1 MSKTPISAVLMTYN
15 EEARLGAALASVSFC
30 DETVVLDAGSTDR
43 TRDIALTFGARVHVN
58 TPWPGYVVQRNL
70 ALDLARHD
78 WVLVL
83 DADERV
89 TAALRAEIEGLRQQA
104 FACDGYRIPRIA
116 HYLGRWIRGTDWYP
130 DPQLRL
136 FDRRRG
142 RWAGSLIHESVR
154 VRGTVGRLRAELE
167 HLPYFDLADH
177 LRRIDRYTTLWAEE
191 AHGRGRRAFVPEL
204 VLTPLWAFARNYLFR
219 RGLALG
225 SVGLTVSTVNAFY
238 TYLKMAKLYD
248 LGRRAPADRSVR
260 AAQAPPPAPGFG
272 EAKDPSH
279 A

>member
-1 MSKTPISAVLMTYN
+1 MTHN

-43 TRDIALTFGARVHVN
+43 TRDIALSFGARVHVN

-89 TAALRAEIEGLRQQA
+89 TAALRAEIEHLRERG
-104 FACDGYRIPRIA
+104 FTRDGYRIPRVA
-116 HYLGRWIRGTDWYP
+116 HYMGHWIRGTDWYP

-142 RWAGSLIHESVR
+142 RWVGSLIHESVR
-154 VRGTVGRLRAELE
+154 VRGSVGRLTSELE

-191 AHGRGRRAFVPEL
+191 AHARGRRANPLEL
-204 VLTPLWAFARNYLFR
+204 VFTPLWAFARNYVLR

-238 TYLKMAKLYD
+238 TYLKVAKLYER
-248 LGRRAPADRSVR
+248 GRASA
-260 AAQAPPPAPGFG
+260 
-272 EAKDPSH
+272 
-279 A
+279 